1 MAGAMKN
8 PLMFALALCLT
19 ACAQAPSVMRYEIEG
34 IDAGR
39 VWPPAQNR
47 ETPRYRLTGQLF
59 GEGNFSVSGE
69 GQSTLTKALRWTVG
83 LDGRSQNPIVLQRPQ
98 SGMVDTAG
106 RVLVTDISRQ
116 AILVFDAAAGRL
128 EVWEQA
134 SKRTNFVAP
143 IAIAS
148 GTDGQIL
155 VTDAELKRVFRLN
168 AKGEPLGEF
177 GSGLLKRPTG
187 IARDAISKQI
197 FVADTHAHDIKVFDD
212 GGNFL
217 RTIGRAGTEL
227 GELSYP
233 AHLTLAEGKL
243 YVADTMNARVQV
255 FDLAGKALLQVGQ
268 RGLYLGNL
276 VRPKGVAV
284 DAEGNIY
291 VVESYHDHL
300 LVYDKTGRFLMA
312 IGGTGKANGEFYLP
326 AGVWTDRDNRI
337 FVADMFNGRVVVFQ
351 FLGGDQ

>member
-1 MAGAMKN
+1 MKRC
-8 PLMFALALCLT
+8 LAIALAMGLT
-19 ACAQAPSVMRYEIEG
+19 ACAQTPSVMRYEVDG

-39 VWPPAQNR
+39 IWPPAQTR
-47 ETPRYRLTGQLF
+47 ESPRYRLTGQLY
-59 GEGNFSVSGE
+59 GEGNFSSSGD
-69 GQSTLTKALRWTVG
+69 GRGAIFKTIRWVVG
-83 LDGRSQNPIVLQRPQ
+83 LDERSLDPIVLQRPQ
-98 SGMVDTAG
+98 SGMVDEAR

-116 AILVFDAAAGRL
+116 AILVFDEAGGRL
-128 EVWEQA
+128 DVWDRA
-134 SKRTNFVAP
+134 SKGTRFVAP
-143 IAIAS
+143 IAVAQ
-148 GTDGQIL
+148 GAGGQIL
-155 VTDAELKRVFRLN
+155 VTDAELKRVFRLSST
-168 AKGEPLGEF
+168 GEPLGDF
-177 GSGLLKRPTG
+177 GAGVLKRPTG
-187 IARDAISKQI
+187 IARDAASRQV
-197 FVADTHAHDIKVFDD
+197 FVADIHAHDIKVFDD
-212 GGNFL
+212 DGNLL
-217 RTIGRAGTEL
+217 RTIGRSGGAP

-233 AHLTLAEGKL
+233 THLALAEGKL

-300 LVYDKTGRFLMA
+300 LVFDKTGRFLMA
-312 IGGTGKANGEFYLP
+312 IGGTGKANAEFYLP

-337 FVADMFNGRVVVFQ
+337 FVADMFNGRVVIFQ